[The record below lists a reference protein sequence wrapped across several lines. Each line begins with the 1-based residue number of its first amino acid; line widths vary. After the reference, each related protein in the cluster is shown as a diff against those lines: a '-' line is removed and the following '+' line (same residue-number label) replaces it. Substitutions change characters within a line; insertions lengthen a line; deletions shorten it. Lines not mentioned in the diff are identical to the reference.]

1 MLKKIIFILL
11 ILLILLTFRET
22 LDNTFYLNSNEK
34 ECCMVEKKVDED
46 GFYYHYTK
54 TKCDNNLEKNLNG
67 ERLLTDEQFPLEL
80 CNYYDLQK
88 KGEFPERLG
97 SCRNMN
103 HECFDFVNKETC
115 NKYDKMR
122 WEPVPCNMPI
132 VYENKMKM
140 YQIGDIS
147 V

>member
-1 MLKKIIFILL
+1 MLKKILFILL
-11 ILLILLTFRET
+11 ILLILLTFKEK

-34 ECCMVEKKVDED
+34 ECCMVEKKVDEN

-54 TKCDNNLEKNLNG
+54 TKCDNNLEKNING
-67 ERLLTDEQFPLEL
+67 ERLLTDEQFPLDL

-88 KGEFPERLG
+88 KGNFSKRLG
-97 SCRNMN
+97 SCRNVN
-103 HECFDFVNKETC
+103 HECIDFVNKKTC
-115 NKYDKMR
+115 DKYEMR

-132 VYENKMKM
+132 TYQNKMKM
-140 YQIGDIS
+140 YQIGNIS